1 MNPRYMK
8 PWLILNNLW
17 QRWRKALN
25 DCTDNYTQ
33 EMNELQRKAYEQYRV
48 LPDDM
53 KKEFMK

>member
-1 MNPRYMK
+1 MK